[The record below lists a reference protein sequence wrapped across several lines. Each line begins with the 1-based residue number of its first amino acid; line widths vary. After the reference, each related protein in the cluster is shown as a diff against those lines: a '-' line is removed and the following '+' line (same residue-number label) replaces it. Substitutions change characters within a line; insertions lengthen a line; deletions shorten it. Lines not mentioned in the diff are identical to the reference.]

1 MARVTV
7 INDQPDYLGV
17 MRDVLEALDHDGTPL
32 RGETVSI
39 DDIAATEPDL
49 LIVDLRMDSGVLND
63 GWGVIVGARADPRL
77 ASVPIIISTA
87 DHDFLRN
94 RAEEISA
101 LADVHPLPKPFGMED
116 VEELIRRL
124 LDR

>member
-17 MRDVLEALDHDGTPL
+17 MRDVLEALNHEGTPL

-39 DDIAATEPDL
+39 EEIADTRPDL

-77 ASVPIIISTA
+77 ADVPIIISTA
-87 DHDFLRN
+87 DHEFLRN
-94 RAEEISA
+94 RAAEISA
-101 LADVHPLPKPFGMED
+101 LADLHPLPKPFGMQD
-116 VEELIRRL
+116 VEELITRL
-124 LDR
+124 LER